1 MGLRHSISAT
11 RRTLILAVFACA
23 ILVRALVP
31 AGWMPSVGA
40 DGGVV
45 ISLCTGAGAVDMVL
59 AADGTVHEKAPVKH
73 DGANDHP
80 CAFAGLAQAFAAADP
95 VVLPIAL
102 PAPVIDPPLMPASVA
117 VGRGLA
123 APPPPQTGPPLLV

>member
-1 MGLRHSISAT
+1 
-11 RRTLILAVFACA
+11 
-23 ILVRALVP
+23 
-31 AGWMPSVGA
+31 
-40 DGGVV
+40 
-45 ISLCTGAGAVDMVL
+45 MVL
-59 AADGTVHEKAPVKH
+59 TADGTVHEKAPVKH

-95 VVLPIAL
+95 VALPITL
-102 PAPVIDPPLMPASVA
+102 PAPVIDPPLVPASVA